1 MADWK
6 KTAAAIKAEKD
17 SEKAEK
23 ILKDAFSK
31 EQAEKSKKVTGQ
43 KNLKE
48 QAELNAQLAETA
60 NRLGDIQEGRKATMK
75 SLEAELEFQI
85 RKNVT
90 DEEELKKRLA
100 GLEAIKDG
108 KDANFDA
115 EELHAMGIK
124 QWQLDELQRVTKLGK
139 VSKEAIRDQEELM
152 ENLSGALGVNVN
164 FSKSF
169 LGNMVKVAD
178 TMALQNE
185 EGERARML
193 LAENLATTFSWQ
205 NLAASTF
212 AKIFETT
219 MALVKGFDEARA
231 SVASA
236 TGAGY
241 EFQDS
246 MFQAQREGN
255 LMKIGM
261 KDVADATNA
270 LYGSTSAFAK
280 ASEEARTEMIL
291 TTAALGKIG
300 VDAGTAAETFQFL
313 NLNLGMTE
321 EQALKTQKSLAMMGT
336 KIGISSEKMTKD
348 FNAALPTLAVY
359 GKEAVDV
366 FSNLASA
373 AKAAGVETSTL
384 LGIAKQY
391 DTFAGAAEGAGKLN
405 ALLGTQLSTTQMLM
419 MTEDERIE
427 TLVESVQAQGV
438 AFGDM
443 DKYTQLAIA
452 NAAGID
458 DINEAQKIFG
468 MNLADYQQNK
478 DMMDKNADAT
488 KKFED
493 AVQKTVPV
501 FTQFTNL
508 FTELVTVAQPILE
521 FLGTV
526 AEKLTTWLKEMDTGT
541 KNVVVGVMAL
551 VTGIPLLVI
560 TIMSM
565 VKAFRAWMMWGGKAA
580 KVTEVMGESSKR
592 TLKSTGKGIKSF
604 TKSIA
609 TSIKTFVASLASAG
623 PGMVTFGTSVGG
635 MISAVGTGIGTAI
648 GAIGTGIATAVGAIM
663 TASGGIAGIIA
674 VIFAGGGVVILMQLA
689 AAAMAVAAAMVIR
702 ASAEKEMFGKTA
714 ELAEA
719 SDRVISNLAK
729 IASSDFS
736 MAIEAM
742 NELVTSANALGN
754 IDIKARAT
762 IENLALLSVGKAK
775 DSMTGDIISA
785 SGTNLTA
792 NVENVFKDMKMV
804 IQVDDSTSFRGYVKK
819 VASEAANH

>member
-6 KTAAAIKAEKD
+6 KVRQQIQKEKD
-17 SEKAEK
+17 PDKAEK
-23 ILKDAFSK
+23 ILQDAFRK
-31 EQAEKSKKVTGQ
+31 EEEEKSKKVSGQ

-48 QAELNAQLAETA
+48 HAELNAQLAETA

-108 KDANFDA
+108 KQANFDA
-115 EELHAMGIK
+115 EELAAMNIE
-124 QWQLDELQRVTKLGK
+124 QWQLDELQRVTKLSK
-139 VSKEAIRDQEELM
+139 VNKEAIRDQEELM

-212 AKIFETT
+212 MKIFETT

-255 LMKIGM
+255 LMGIAM

-321 EQALKTQKSLAMMGT
+321 DQALKTQKSLAMMGT

-366 FSNLASA
+366 FTNLASA

-508 FTELVTVAQPILE
+508 FTELVTVAQPILD

-541 KNVVVGVMAL
+541 KNVMVGVMAL

-565 VKAFRAWMMWGGKAA
+565 VKAFRAWMMWGSKAA
-580 KVTEVMGESSKR
+580 KVTEVVGQSSKR
-592 TLKSTGKGIKSF
+592 TLKSVGKGIKSI
-604 TKSIA
+604 TRSIA
-609 TSIKTFVASLASAG
+609 TSIKTFASSLATAG
-623 PGMVTFGTSVGG
+623 PSVATFVTSVGTG
-635 MISAVGTGIGTAI
+635 VGGAFQAVGI
-648 GAIGTGIATAVGAIM
+648 
-663 TASGGIAGIIA
+663 GIAGAMTAIA
-674 VIFAGGGVVILMQLA
+674 GGFQALNAATFGFAGILITGAGVAILLQMT
-689 AAAMAVAAAMVIR
+689 AAAMTMANAMLVK
-702 ASAEKEMFGKTA
+702 AKAEYEMQKSGVK
-714 ELAEA
+714 LADA
-719 SDRVISNLAK
+719 TDRVLSNLAK
-729 IASSDFS
+729 IAGGDFS
-736 MAIEAM
+736 AATEAM

-762 IENLALLSVGKAK
+762 IENLALISVGKAK
-775 DSMTGDIISA
+775 DSMTGDVISA
-785 SGTNLTA
+785 AGTNLTA